1 MEYEQFC
8 SFDNLYAA
16 YRKARL
22 GKRGKKA
29 EASFEYHAIER
40 LLILSKELRD
50 ETFEPGALST
60 FHIYEPKERLI
71 QAPTFKDKIVQHTMT
86 DSVIYDTLSKSFIR
100 DNVAAQYGKG
110 THDGLYRLEA
120 HMRDYFLKR
129 KGRDEA
135 ARKAAGLPYR
145 PAEEWDYADGWVLKG
160 DVRHFFASID
170 HEKLKA
176 RLATRFDDER
186 FRRLMQKYIDAADGL
201 ALGHQTSHIYA
212 VDFLSPIDHYIKER
226 LHIRYY
232 GRYMDDFYLIHESKE
247 HLQFCLA
254 EITRE
259 LASIGLELNDK
270 TNILP
275 LKNGIDF
282 CGFHTYIT
290 QNGKV
295 VRKLRRSSVKR
306 IKRHMK
312 AWAAEYRAGEVT
324 QEKIMERFQSW
335 EAHAKHGDTRQL
347 REEMRKRVLKIFDT
361 EKE

>member
-1 MEYEQFC
+1 
-8 SFDNLYAA
+8 
-16 YRKARL
+16 
-22 GKRGKKA
+22 
-29 EASFEYHAIER
+29 
-40 LLILSKELRD
+40 
-50 ETFEPGALST
+50 
-60 FHIYEPKERLI
+60 
-71 QAPTFKDKIVQHTMT
+71 
-86 DSVIYDTLSKSFIR
+86 
-100 DNVAAQYGKG
+100 
-110 THDGLYRLEA
+110 
-120 HMRDYFLKR
+120 MRDYFLKR

-145 PAEEWDYADGWVLKG
+145 PMEEWDYADGWVLKG
-160 DVRHFFASID
+160 DVHHFFASID
-170 HEKLKA
+170 HEKLKE

-186 FRRLMQKYIDAADGL
+186 FRRLQRKYIDAADGL

-247 HLQFCLA
+247 HLQYCLA

-282 CGFHTYIT
+282 CGFHTYLT
-290 QNGKV
+290 QSGKV

-312 AWAAEYRAGEVT
+312 AWEAEYRAGEVT

-347 REEMRKRVLKIFDT
+347 REEMKKRVLKIFET